1 MPDFDFAILG
11 AGAMGSIIG
20 GHLARAGHSVAMLA
34 RGERAQHLE
43 RHGLTIKGLAAFTTP
58 VVLREPAAL
67 KSAGALIVAMK
78 TPATAE
84 ALAALRHADFGVTL
98 SIQNGPLKNELLA
111 QAFGKE
117 RVLGALADTSGEL
130 LADGTVLFTRN
141 VNILV
146 GELSGGDSPR
156 AQRLARTLDTS
167 GVRAAATPEI
177 LTLEWSKFCAW
188 AGLMALSVTTR
199 ALTWRYLLDPD
210 CALVLARLVREMGVL
225 ARTLGIG
232 LSDRSILPVASM
244 CAGPEGEAVA
254 AILKAGREFRANAP
268 GHRMSAL
275 QDLEAGRPL
284 EVNETLGY
292 ASAKAGELAL
302 TLPLLEGFALLIA
315 GLDRARRDAVAAG
328 AA

>member
-11 AGAMGSIIG
+11 AGAMGSIVG

-34 RGERAQHLE
+34 RGERAQQLE

-58 VVLREPAAL
+58 VALREPAAL

-146 GELSGGDSPR
+146 GELSGDDSPR

-199 ALTWRYLLDPD
+199 ALTWKYLLDPD